1 MRSAVALL
9 GTQARILASP
19 MYDLLHGFND
29 GDGLS
34 HTGTVN
40 IEI

>member
-1 MRSAVALL
+1 
-9 GTQARILASP
+9 